1 MAKNVSYINDY
12 YETDFRKHP
21 EKYRIGRGEY
31 GVLTAEPYKS
41 EILPHWRFKTPE
53 IAGESADKIY
63 ELYLEYRKKG
73 DFVGMDMARK
83 FLEMGFTR
91 ARRYA
96 NHPSGRKYE
105 TSKDGQKTVRPQA
118 ADALTSDKAK
128 SAEIFKKMRDKVM
141 EDSVYQEMR
150 EKHRQIERQSAENLN
165 AR

>member
-1 MAKNVSYINDY
+1 MAKDVSYINDY
-12 YETDFRKHP
+12 YNTDFRKHP

-41 EILPHWRFKTPE
+41 EILPHWRFKTPD
-53 IAGESADKIY
+53 IARESAAKIY
-63 ELYLEYRKKG
+63 ELYLDYREKG

-105 TSKDGQKTVRPQA
+105 TAKDGTKTVREQA
-118 ADALTSDKAK
+118 ADALTGDKAK

-141 EDSVYQEMR
+141 EDSVYQGMR
-150 EKHRQIERQSAENLN
+150 EKHRQIEK
-165 AR
+165 

>member
-1 MAKNVSYINDY
+1 MAKDVSYINDY
-12 YETDFRKHP
+12 YDTDFRKHP

-53 IAGESADKIY
+53 IARESADKIY
-63 ELYLEYRKKG
+63 RLYLDYREKS
-73 DFVGMDMARK
+73 DFVGMDLARK
-83 FLEMGFTR
+83 FLEMGYTR

-96 NHPSGRKYE
+96 NHPSGKKYE
-105 TSKDGQKTVRPQA
+105 TSKDGGKIARPQA
-118 ADALTSDKAK
+118 ADALTSEKAK

-150 EKHRQIERQSAENLN
+150 EKHRQIEQKSAKQPS
-165 AR
+165 

>member
-1 MAKNVSYINDY
+1 MAKDVSYINDY
-12 YETDFRKHP
+12 YDTDFRRNP

-53 IAGESADKIY
+53 IARASAAKIY
-63 ELYLEYRKKG
+63 ELYLEYKRQK
-73 DFVGMDMARK
+73 DFVGMDMCRK

-105 TSKDGQKTVRPQA
+105 TKNGKKVLRPQA
-118 ADALTSDKAK
+118 ADALTSEKAK
-128 SAEIFKKMRDKVM
+128 SAEIFKEYREKVM
-141 EDSVYQEMR
+141 SDEVYQEMR
-150 EKHRQIERQSAENLN
+150 AQHKEIEKRQGG
-165 AR
+165 